1 MSCSLYVRCNSAPSW
16 QRFDFVVGDVGYL
29 GPIVFSMLVFASAH
43 RLVNCKTGPATTK
56 EMSEEALTYVGDA
69 AGAGMLGVGEGG
81 KGL

>member
-1 MSCSLYVRCNSAPSW
+1 
-16 QRFDFVVGDVGYL
+16 
-29 GPIVFSMLVFASAH
+29 MLVFASAH

-81 KGL
+81 KGLYWSRLV